1 MEKTIQT
8 LDKYTGH
15 KNKAGLYQKIINQ
28 IPKHD
33 IYAEFFAGSASVFDL
48 ITVPAAKNILND
60 INAEVYQLL
69 VEKYQNTSF
78 LICCYDAIKLLKL
91 SLKTSNK
98 KFFNKDFFVFLDPPY
113 LHETRPNGTNLYKHE
128 MTKIDHVQLLSNC
141 LVMKCN
147 LMIIHPKCELYE
159 KMLFNW
165 RKIEVKVRYNK
176 KTSIECLYMNY
187 PEPAE
192 LQDYSYLGNNCW
204 DRQRIK
210 RKVENY
216 VEKFKKLPVLD
227 RNHIINNLKKI

>member
-28 IPKHD
+28 IPKHN
-33 IYAEFFAGSASVFDL
+33 IYAELFAGSASIFDL
-48 ITVPAAKNILND
+48 INVPASLSILND
-60 INAEVYQLL
+60 IDAEVH
-69 VEKYQNTSF
+69 
-78 LICCYDAIKLLKL
+78 KLLCQKYLEFEVTLWNRNGIHFL
-91 SLKTSNK
+91 SKMQPIWEVDT
-98 KFFNKDFFVFLDPPY
+98 FVFLDPPY

-128 MTKIDHVQLLSNC
+128 MTKSDHVQLLSNC

-147 LMIIHPKCELYE
+147 IMIIHPKCDLYE
-159 KMLFNW
+159 TMLFNW

-176 KTSIECLYMNY
+176 KTSIEVLYMNY
-187 PEPAE
+187 PEPIE

-216 VEKFKKLPVLD
+216 IEKFKKMPLLEK
-227 RNHIINNLKKI
+227 NYIIDNLKKI